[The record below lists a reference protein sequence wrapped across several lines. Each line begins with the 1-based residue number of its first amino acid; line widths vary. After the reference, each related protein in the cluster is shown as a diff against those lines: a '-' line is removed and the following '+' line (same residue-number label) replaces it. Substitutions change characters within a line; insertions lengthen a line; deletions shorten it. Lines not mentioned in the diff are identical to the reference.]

1 MADLIVTI
9 SGPAGSLPRRHALDL
24 RVARH
29 PNHCPLSRRSTIP
42 PFTSVV
48 EVGQVVEIRDE
59 TGSLIFAGTVDS
71 VEEEIDAEQTA
82 PGQAPRVR

>member
-9 SGPAGSLPRRHALDL
+9 SGQPAAYRAGTLSISGSLGTRTTASLQTVDH
-24 RVARH
+24 
-29 PNHCPLSRRSTIP
+29 P

-71 VEEEIDAEQTA
+71 VEEEIGREQTA